1 MADTDNDF
9 DDVQHNESDDTDGK
23 KLMIIRNGDYVG
35 DRKVMVFFIWD
46 KMAIML
52 YRQTH
57 FTFANFVLFPLCIC

>member
-52 YRQTH
+52 YQPNSFH
-57 FTFANFVLFPLCIC
+57 IS